1 MRKKMVLVFALL
13 LALTAVA
20 ATCATT
26 MRRDRITW
34 KNINRIKPG
43 MTEAQVQ
50 DIFGV
55 PAGVYNAT
63 NPTLPVLDPRA
74 KCWVGDG
81 AGVEVWFDQDAR
93 VVDTALFGV
102 DRERNA
108 RHVTINWLRGALDS
122 LDGKP

>member
-43 MTEAQVQ
+43 MTECRCKTSSVSQLACTT
-50 DIFGV
+50 
-55 PAGVYNAT
+55 P
-63 NPTLPVLDPRA
+63 PTRRFRCWTRA